1 MGNKILEVSGL
12 SVHYGMIKA
21 VRGVDFYVEQGEIV
35 SLIGA
40 NGAGKSTIMNAI
52 MGVVPMEGS
61 VQWQGEEIAGWK
73 PERVVKSGITLCPEG
88 RLIFPELTV
97 EQNLRIGAYTV
108 KDEAQI
114 TRGIERAY
122 TLFPRLRERKDQMGG
137 TLSGGEQQMLA
148 IGRALMTEPK
158 LLMFDEPSMGL
169 APLVVR
175 DIFSLIREIRDEM
188 HMTILLVEQN
198 AKQALKMADR
208 GYILETGEI
217 TMTDKASVLL
227 ESDQVR
233 AAYLGGL

>member
-1 MGNKILEVSGL
+1 MKILEVSGL

-21 VRGVDFYVEQGEIV
+21 VRGVDFYVEKGEIV

-61 VQWQGEEIAGWK
+61 VKWQGEEIAGFK
-73 PERVVKSGITLCPEG
+73 TERVVKSGITLCPEG

-97 EQNLRIGAYTV
+97 LQNLRIGAYTV

-114 TRGIERAY
+114 ERGIERAF
-122 TLFPRLRERKDQMGG
+122 TLFPRLEERKDQMGG

-148 IGRALMTEPK
+148 IGRALMTEPQ

-169 APLVVR
+169 APLVVK
-175 DIFSLIREIRDEM
+175 DIFSLIQEIRKEM
-188 HMTILLVEQN
+188 QMTILLVEQN

-227 ESDQVR
+227 ESDHVR

>member
-1 MGNKILEVSGL
+1 MRVLEVSDL
-12 SVHYGMIKA
+12 SVSYGMIKA
-21 VRGVDFYVEQGEIV
+21 VRNASFYVEEGEIV

-40 NGAGKSTIMNAI
+40 NGAGKSTIMNSI
-52 MGVVPMEGS
+52 MGVVPTAKGS
-61 VQWQGEEIAGWK
+61 IKWKGQDITNWK

-97 EQNLRIGAYTV
+97 LQNLRIGAYTV
-108 KDEAQI
+108 SDEAQVK
-114 TRGIERAY
+114 RGIERAFK
-122 TLFPRLRERKDQMGG
+122 LFPRLEERKNQMGG

-169 APLVVR
+169 APLVVK
-175 DIFSLIREIRDEM
+175 DIFSLIQKIRDEM
-188 HMTILLVEQN
+188 NMTILLVEQN

-217 TMTDKASVLL
+217 TMTDTANVLL
-227 ESDQVR
+227 SSDHVR